1 MPTKKVFLKNMVED
15 FVWDFMKQAYEKYPD
30 ACQCE
35 VCTHDVAALALNEL
49 KPHYV
54 VREEGEVYTKIS
66 LLESQ
71 YRADLL
77 VAVTK
82 AILRVQANP
91 RH

>member
-15 FVWDFMKQAYEKYPD
+15 FVWEFIKEAYKQYPD

-35 VCTHDVAALALNEL
+35 VCTHDVAALALNDL

-54 VREEGEVYTKIS
+54 VREEGEVYTKIA

-71 YRADLL
+71 YRADLS

-82 AILRVQANP
+82 AILQVKASP